1 MVLTLPDS
9 YNTPWDVAN
18 ITRFVYYSL
27 AWCYHYQIRTLLPG
41 MVLTLPYSCITP
53 WYGANI
59 TRCVLY
65 CPGMV
70 LTLPDS
76 YIIALAWC

>member
-1 MVLTLPDS
+1 MVLTLP
-9 YNTPWDVAN
+9 Y
-18 ITRFVYYSL
+18 FLHYS
-27 AWCYHYQIRTLLPG
+27 PG